1 MMQSLI
7 SMEKHMRI
15 RCGKGSKETPVPAR
29 LRAGELYA
37 ECALRGVR
45 TIYDLPAEIHIEHRA
60 RRLMGACS

>member
-1 MMQSLI
+1 M
-7 SMEKHMRI
+7 
-15 RCGKGSKETPVPAR
+15 GKRKRMIERALPAR

-37 ECALRGVR
+37 ECTLRGVR